1 MHINDEL
8 KKIANKLKNK
18 KIKISVA
25 ESCTGGLISLNLIK
39 TPGASKYFNMG
50 IISYSNYSKKK
61 ILKVKDKTLK
71 NYGAVSAETCKEMC
85 ENLLKISKSN
95 ITISTTGIAGPNGG
109 SKKKPIGLVY
119 IGVAGKNGT
128 KIVKFNFNK
137 KFTRENI
144 QKKILIETIKIIKKN
159 INLL

>member
-61 ILKVKDKTLK
+61 FLK
-71 NYGAVSAETCKEMC
+71 
-85 ENLLKISKSN
+85 
-95 ITISTTGIAGPNGG
+95 
-109 SKKKPIGLVY
+109 
-119 IGVAGKNGT
+119 
-128 KIVKFNFNK
+128 
-137 KFTRENI
+137 
-144 QKKILIETIKIIKKN
+144 
-159 INLL
+159 